1 MPKNKLIAL
10 IAAVLITTGAV
21 LALVLFFH
29 RNDPPVNAAVSTEIA
44 SHETVESVESD
55 EAN

>member
-10 IAAVLITTGAV
+10 IAAILITTGAI

-29 RNDPPVNAAVSTEIA
+29 RNDPPVNAAQTEIA
-44 SHETVESVESD
+44 SHETVESD

>member
-29 RNDPPVNAAVSTEIA
+29 RNDPPVNAAASTEIA

>member
-29 RNDPPVNAAVSTEIA
+29 RNDPPVNAAAQTEIA
-44 SHETVESVESD
+44 SHETVESD